1 MNKEQLLKEIV
12 LKTSRSSGPGG
23 QHLNKAETA
32 VLLFWDVLNT
42 MALDESE
49 RQLVLAKLKN
59 KISKE
64 GILSLQVTKHR
75 SQLQNKELAS
85 VMLLELVERALYVA
99 PTRKPTKPS
108 SAKNE
113 KRLQAKKMLSE
124 RKKQRRGDF

>member
-99 PTRKPTKPS
+99 PPRKPTKPS
-108 SAKNE
+108 RAKNE

-124 RKKQRRGDF
+124 RKKQRRDDF